1 MNHSNGDRSL
11 VYLQYY
17 QPWQIFK
24 DCKPFFIKKME
35 VKKIADT
42 TPYKY
47 IFFCFIH
54 KNHSSIFYK
63 IYTVNT

>member
-1 MNHSNGDRSL
+1 
-11 VYLQYY
+11 
-17 QPWQIFK
+17 
-24 DCKPFFIKKME
+24 ME